1 MSGVDTLRFWC
12 LMSDAPVGQKPFS
25 AVVKVNGNVEDLTR
39 EVQKEKQ
46 DLLDCDT
53 SDIVLLKVRLP

>member
-1 MSGVDTLRFWC
+1 
-12 LMSDAPVGQKPFS
+12 MSDAPVGQKPFS